1 MLPDERPLRIGLF
14 GCTFDPIHLGHLVLA
29 EQCREQLALDEVWFI
44 PAGTPP
50 HKPADR
56 RTPGPNRLDMVQ
68 LAIAGHAAFHVTDLE
83 LQRSGPSFTVET
95 LVEVRSLRPQ
105 ARLWWLLGAD
115 MLHDFSNWREPER
128 IVTMARLGAVNRG
141 GVVTGCPIHW
151 VAHVDAVTIPALA
164 IAARDLRDRINHGRS
179 IRYLVPRAVEEYI
192 REHGLYLAG
201 AGLKVEG

>member
-14 GCTFDPIHLGHLVLA
+14 GGTFDPIHLGHLVLA

-50 HKPADR
+50 HKPADG

-68 LAIAGHAAFHVTDLE
+68 LAIAGHAPFHVTDLE

-95 LVEVRSLRPQ
+95 LAEVRRLRPQ

-141 GVVTGCPIHW
+141 GVVTGFPDQW
-151 VAHVDAVTIPALA
+151 AAHVDAVTIPALA
-164 IAARDLRDRINHGRS
+164 IAASDLRERIAQKRS
-179 IRYLVPRAVEEYI
+179 IRYLVPRAVEEYL
-192 REHGLYLAG
+192 REHGLYQ
-201 AGLKVEG
+201 KR